1 MKKNR
6 CKPNVFSF
14 LLNGT
19 ISCDRIVP
27 LVDKESMNWKKKD
40 AVLIL
45 TVLLIAGAALGVH
58 EFAGGDG
65 ADTVT
70 VKVDGKV
77 TGTYP
82 LAKDQKIRING
93 GTNILTIKN
102 GKAKMTDAD
111 CPDQLCVHQKAASKN
126 HESIICLP
134 NKVVVE
140 VDGSEE
146 SEFDAVAN

>member
-1 MKKNR
+1 
-6 CKPNVFSF
+6 
-14 LLNGT
+14 
-19 ISCDRIVP
+19 
-27 LVDKESMNWKKKD
+27 MNWKKKD

-45 TVLLIAGAALGVH
+45 TVLLIAGAAFGVH

-93 GTNILTIKN
+93 GN

>member
-6 CKPNVFSF
+6 CKPNIFSF

-27 LVDKESMNWKKKD
+27 LVDKERTYELEEKRCGS
-40 AVLIL
+40 
-45 TVLLIAGAALGVH
+45 AAFGVH